1 MPWKECAVMDERLR
15 FIVAAKD
22 GDESFSELCRQ
33 FGISR
38 KTGYKWLDRYDEHG
52 PCGLETRAPVAYRHP
67 HRTPDAVIDA
77 ILKTRKEHPFWGPK
91 KLRAFVAE
99 HDPQLEMPAAST
111 IGELLK
117 QHGLIRPRRRRP
129 RAPLPGSPLQPSDMP
144 NALWCA
150 DFKGHFALGDRSRC
164 HPLTLSDRYS
174 RYLLK
179 CEALPEP
186 TTKLVRVQ
194 FEHAFREFGLPD
206 RIRTDNGAPFAS
218 VGIGGLSELSVWWI
232 KLGIF
237 PERIEPGRP
246 EQNGQHERMHR
257 TLKEEATKPP
267 CTTLLDQ
274 QRVFD
279 RFRHE
284 YNDVRPH
291 EALGQ
296 KPPTRQYVRSARVY
310 PQVLR
315 ELEYGEGF
323 IVRKADDKGRLRR
336 KGKNLLLTKL
346 VANEL
351 LGLRPLD
358 DDRWEL
364 FFGPVQLG
372 MLDETRDEPRIVRAA

>member
-1 MPWKECAVMDERLR
+1 MDERLR

-22 GDESFSELCRQ
+22 GDENFSELCRQ

-52 PCGLETRAPVAYRHP
+52 PCGLQARAPIAHQHP
-67 HRTPDAVIDA
+67 HRTPDAVVDV
-77 ILKTRKEHPFWGPK
+77 ILKARKEHPFWGPK
-91 KLRAFVAE
+91 KLRAFIAE
-99 HDPQLEMPAAST
+99 RHPEFEMPAAST

-129 RAPLPGSPLQPSDMP
+129 RAPLPGSPIQPSDRP

-164 HPLTLSDRYS
+164 HPLTLTDRYS

-186 TTKLVRVQ
+186 TTKLSRVQ

-206 RIRTDNGAPFAS
+206 RIRTDNGPPFAS

-232 KLGIF
+232 KLGIL

-267 CTTLLDQ
+267 CATLLDQ

-291 EALGQ
+291 EALEQ
-296 KPPTRQYVRSARVY
+296 KPPARLYVRSARVY
-310 PQVLR
+310 PQLLR
-315 ELEYGEGF
+315 ELEYGEDF
-323 IVRKADDKGRLRR
+323 IVRKTDDKGRLRR
-336 KGKNLLLTKL
+336 KGKNVVLTKL
-346 VANEL
+346 LANEL

-364 FFGPVQLG
+364 FFGPVLLG
-372 MLDETRDEPRIVRAA
+372 VLDETRDEPRLVRAA